1 MRRIGALLNL
11 SVDDPESLAR
21 VTAFVQGLQE
31 LGWTDGRNVRIDFRW
46 GAGDAERLA
55 GRWFPEMRS
64 PTVNRVG
71 AKVAPK

>member
-1 MRRIGALLNL
+1 
-11 SVDDPESLAR
+11 